1 MKKEN
6 LKEVISRDAHCFGCS
21 QKNPHGLKMRFYV
34 DDTTI
39 YSWPK
44 VPDHLCGWDGIVHGG
59 VLSTILDEIMSWSAI
74 YNLHRVVMT
83 KTMTVDFFKPVFTAD
98 ALRVEGRVIE
108 QISEREVIVEG
119 KIYKDDDL
127 LCAQSRG
134 TFAVFTAKAVKR
146 MKIMPPEVLEG
157 FGDLLDLE

>member
-1 MKKEN
+1 MNKDH
-6 LKEVISRDAHCFGCS
+6 LKEIISRDAHCFGCS
-21 QKNPHGLKMRFYV
+21 QKNPHGLKMRFYA

-44 VPDHLCGWDGIVHGG
+44 VPDYLCGWDGIVHGG

-83 KTMTVDFFKPVFTAD
+83 KTMTVDFVKPVYIAD
-98 ALRVEGRVIE
+98 ELRVEGRVIE
-108 QISEREVIVEG
+108 QPNKREVIVEG
-119 KIYKDDDL
+119 EIYKEDNV
-127 LCAQSRG
+127 LCARSRG

-146 MKIMPPEVLEG
+146 MKIMPPEVLNG

>member
-21 QKNPHGLKMRFYV
+21 QKNPYGLKMRFYV

-83 KTMTVDFFKPVFTAD
+83 KTMTVDFFKPVYTAD
-98 ALRVEGRVIE
+98 SLRVEGRVIE

>member
-6 LKEVISRDAHCFGCS
+6 LKEIISRDAHCFGCS
-21 QKNPHGLKMRFYV
+21 QKNPHGLKMRFYT
-34 DDTTI
+34 DDAAI

-44 VPDHLCGWDGIVHGG
+44 VPDYLCGWDGIVHGG

-83 KTMTVDFFKPVFTAD
+83 KTMTVDFFMPVYIAD
-98 ALRVEGRVIE
+98 DLKVEGRVIE
-108 QISEREVIVEG
+108 QISDREVIVEG
-119 KIYKDDDL
+119 KIYKGENV